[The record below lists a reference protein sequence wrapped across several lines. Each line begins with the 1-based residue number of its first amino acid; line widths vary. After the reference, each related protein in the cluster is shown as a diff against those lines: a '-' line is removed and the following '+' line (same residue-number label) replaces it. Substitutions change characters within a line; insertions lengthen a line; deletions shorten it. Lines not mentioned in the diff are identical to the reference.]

1 MKEQKNIERL
11 FQEKFKDFEVV
22 PPEMV
27 WKNIER
33 KLNEKKKKRR
43 VIPFWFKATGIAASL
58 LLGFYLYSYFN
69 ITKISI
75 KPENTTVEK
84 NINSIKNKNQ
94 EDKNKI
100 NNSAEVI
107 FNNSEKVVSTE
118 KKKSSNKLNNKE
130 SEKNSDVFLFK
141 EKNSSIKT
149 SRNLLTFSKDYNKTE
164 GLNQTIN
171 DEKIIQDENESEL
184 VILEKNNTQKETP
197 KLFENKVD
205 FEKINR
211 VFNDNTSAVKVV
223 KSTDNKT
230 QDSSLVAKI
239 SEEINALE
247 QLLKEKE
254 VGKNVEEKEKEMQN
268 RWAVSSNASPV
279 YFNSSSKGSPLDTR
293 FESNQKNY
301 NNSLSYGLGV
311 SYAINDKISLRTGIN
326 TVNLNYNTSEVVFYQ
341 DANAKEIQNV
351 TRNQRG
357 SLINIDNKGTIA
369 SSTTEINLFGNDVK
383 KYDGELNQQMGYLEI
398 PLELSYKV
406 LDKKIGIDLIGGM
419 STLLLNRNDV
429 SLISDS
435 GMEMT
440 IGEPNNLNNIHF
452 SSNVGV
458 SFKYLFL
465 KSFEANFN
473 PMFKYQLNTYS
484 ENSGNFKP
492 YFIGLYTGL
501 AYKF

>member
-239 SEEINALE
+239 SEEVNALE

-326 TVNLNYNTSEVVFYQ
+326 TVNLNYNTDF
-341 DANAKEIQNV
+341 
-351 TRNQRG
+351 
-357 SLINIDNKGTIA
+357 
-369 SSTTEINLFGNDVK
+369 
-383 KYDGELNQQMGYLEI
+383 LEWI
-398 PLELSYKV
+398 
-406 LDKKIGIDLIGGM
+406 LD
-419 STLLLNRNDV
+419 
-429 SLISDS
+429 
-435 GMEMT
+435 
-440 IGEPNNLNNIHF
+440 
-452 SSNVGV
+452 
-458 SFKYLFL
+458 
-465 KSFEANFN
+465 
-473 PMFKYQLNTYS
+473 
-484 ENSGNFKP
+484 
-492 YFIGLYTGL
+492 
-501 AYKF
+501 